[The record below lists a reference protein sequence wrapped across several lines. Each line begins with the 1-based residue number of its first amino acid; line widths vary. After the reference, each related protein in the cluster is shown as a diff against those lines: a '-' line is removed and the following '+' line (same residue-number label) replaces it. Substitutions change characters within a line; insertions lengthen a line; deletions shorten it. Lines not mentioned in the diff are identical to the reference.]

1 VAPHPSVRLR
11 LRSEPLHILTKFL
24 VILAA
29 VLSVLLS
36 GLAIAYT
43 SNAERL
49 VTEISVEKARASE
62 AQALSAAS
70 AADLARVRESL
81 EQKISA
87 LESELTQATQ
97 SYNELETEN
106 RRLLADNKRLDLK
119 EATYEARIDDFS
131 AQIDAFSKIVE
142 DARTDVTRLQN
153 EQLKSI
159 SKEIDL
165 TDRINDLEGQ
175 LEVALETNRALQ
187 EQLVGL
193 QDQVAQGGTGA
204 TIAARADGRDSV
216 LRAPESLR
224 ARITDV
230 QKDVDNSVMVSIDA
244 GTNDLLKERMKVN
257 IVRGNDWL
265 ASVVLVRVDLN
276 ESIGR
281 VTLARAT
288 GGGAIEV
295 GDLVLAADL

>member
-1 VAPHPSVRLR
+1 M
-11 LRSEPLHILTKFL
+11 HILTKFL

-43 SNAERL
+43 SNADRL

-81 EQKISA
+81 EQKIGA

-193 QDQVAQGGTGA
+193 QDQVAQGGTGT
-204 TIAARADGRDSV
+204 TIAARANGRDSV

-230 QKDVDNSVMVSIDA
+230 QKDVDNSVMVSINA

-281 VTLARAT
+281 VTLTKAT
-288 GGGAIEV
+288 GGGPIEI